1 MEDAPP
7 EGDDFSLEDAASL
20 LTGDSSGMLTGEFGK
35 QFGGSAAANIF
46 TLLLVGLFMGLKKLC
61 NRKSKCKSHL
71 HCPCLDVDIVDQTG
85 NTIRTAPE
93 ITDGSGPV
101 AV

>member
-1 MEDAPP
+1 M
-7 EGDDFSLEDAASL
+7 
-20 LTGDSSGMLTGEFGK
+20 
-35 QFGGSAAANIF
+35 ANIF

-61 NRKSKCKSHL
+61 NRKSKCKSHI

-85 NTIRTAPE
+85 NTIRTVPE
-93 ITDGSGPV
+93 NVDDSGPV

>member
-35 QFGGSAAANIF
+35 QLGGSAVANIF
-46 TLLLVGLFMGLKKLC
+46 TLLMIGLFVGLKRLC
-61 NRKSKCKSHL
+61 SRPSKCKSHL
-71 HCPCLDVDIVDQTG
+71 HCPCIDVDIMD
-85 NTIRTAPE
+85 R
-93 ITDGSGPV
+93 SGDTLREVPKIKAERGETLV
-101 AV
+101 